1 MAEQFDDD
9 VFEHHAEFC
18 KAFANSKRLK
28 ILTLLKE
35 GEHTVS
41 EISERTDIP
50 QPTVSQH
57 LRKMRD
63 QGIVEKRDAGSQR
76 YYAITDDRIIEG
88 MSIMREVLLDRIDP
102 ERSLTNDR

>member
-1 MAEQFDDD
+1 MSEEFDDA
-9 VFEHHAEFC
+9 VFERHAEFC
-18 KAFANSKRLK
+18 HVFANAKRLK

-41 EISERTDIP
+41 DISDHTDVP
-50 QPTVSQH
+50 QPTISQH

-76 YYAITDDRIIEG
+76 YYAITDDRIIDG
-88 MSIMREVLLDRIDP
+88 MSIMREVLLDQIDS
-102 ERSLTNDR
+102 ERPRTDDR